1 MNTLANQNINQ
12 KEEHKGVKKSYVS
25 QPSKKESLSKVM
37 PSHESEIKAAWQDE
51 HVLDD
56 FRW

>member
-1 MNTLANQNINQ
+1 MSTLVNKNINQ
-12 KEEHKGVKKSYVS
+12 QEEQKSVKKSYVS
-25 QPSKKESLSKVM
+25 QPRKKEALAKGLPM
-37 PSHESEIKAAWQDE
+37 HESEIKAAWQDE

>member
-1 MNTLANQNINQ
+1 MSTLVNKNIIKQEEQ
-12 KEEHKGVKKSYVS
+12 KSVKKSYVS
-25 QPSKKESLSKVM
+25 QPQKKDALQKVA
-37 PSHESEIKAAWQDE
+37 PAYESEMKATWQDE

>member
-1 MNTLANQNINQ
+1 MSTLVNKNINQ
-12 KEEHKGVKKSYVS
+12 QEEHKSIKKSYVS
-25 QPSKKESLSKVM
+25 KPSKKEALSKVM
-37 PSHESEIKAAWQDE
+37 PAHESEIKAAWQDE